1 MENEEARRNG
11 NPSVQVEAAGAVVFR
26 DRGEGPEYLLLR
38 NALHLTW
45 APPKG
50 HVERGESLKE
60 AALRELEEELGSQAR
75 LEFLPGFKEET
86 VYEVDEGAGPRKKRV
101 TYFLA
106 RLEGGR
112 ILRSTEHDAQVW
124 AGLDTALAVLQHEDL
139 REILRKAH
147 RFLEGQ
153 G

>member
-1 MENEEARRNG
+1 MSDDRAKKNG
-11 NPSVQVEAAGAVVFR
+11 TLPSVVKAAGAVVFR

-38 NALHLTW
+38 NARHLTW

-50 HVERGESLKE
+50 HVEPGESLEE
-60 AALRELEEELGSQAR
+60 AARRELEEELGPQAR
-75 LEFLPGFKEET
+75 LAFLPGFEAET
-86 VYEVDEGAGPRKKRV
+86 TYQVDEGGGPRTKRV

-106 RLEGGR
+106 RLEGGEVR
-112 ILRSTEHDAQVW
+112 RSEEHDAQVW

-139 REILRKAH
+139 RGILKKAH
-147 RFLEGQ
+147 QFLEAQ